1 MLDRAN
7 NVKLMPEIEKP
18 CMQDLGKL
26 CVENVAQDEVA
37 LFLYNNIYDFFF
49 QTFSFPFC
57 FCFFSIKKSFGNYQV
72 IYLTN
77 SCL

>member
-49 QTFSFPFC
+49 KLFLFLFVFVFSQ
-57 FCFFSIKKSFGNYQV
+57 SKNLLEIMRSY
-72 IYLTN
+72 N